1 VTQPV
6 ARPAAVAPVTLAAV
20 FAAAVTIRVALA
32 GAQGAA
38 SRGAGLAF
46 ALVLAAAVIACRTTA
61 RFNLRAAVIGGV
73 AGGALV
79 VPALL
84 HVVTTNDGWP
94 VTPAGGFAGWAVV
107 TAVVATAE
115 EGFLRGA
122 LYDAVVRRHGAD
134 AAIAVSAFAF
144 GLLHVPFYGWH
155 VLPLDIAVGVVLGVT
170 RWLAGTWTA
179 PAVAHVAADLA
190 GWWLR

>member
-1 VTQPV
+1 VTQP
-6 ARPAAVAPVTLAAV
+6 AIRRSALTPTTLAIV

-32 GAQGAA
+32 GPQGAA
-38 SRGAGLAF
+38 SRGAGLVF
-46 ALVLAAAVIACRTTA
+46 ALVLAATVVACHTTTRVSPRAV
-61 RFNLRAAVIGGV
+61 VIGAA
-73 AGGALV
+73 AGAVLV

-84 HVVTTNDGWP
+84 HVVTANDGWRP
-94 VTPAGGFAGWAVV
+94 TPTGSFAGWAVV

-122 LYDAVVRRHGAD
+122 LYDAVARRRGPD
-134 AAIAVSAFAF
+134 VAIAVAALAF

-155 VLPLDIAVGVVLGVT
+155 VLPLDVAVGVCLGVT

-190 GWWLR
+190 GWWLL